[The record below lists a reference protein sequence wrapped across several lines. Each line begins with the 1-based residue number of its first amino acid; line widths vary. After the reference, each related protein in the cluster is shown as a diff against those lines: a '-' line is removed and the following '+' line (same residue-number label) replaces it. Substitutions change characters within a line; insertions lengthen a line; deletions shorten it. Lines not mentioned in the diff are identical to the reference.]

1 MIHSSAKVLSI
12 SNNHFVHRHD
22 KNFGIKFNLSSPK
35 IWSSLI
41 KYSGDLKA
49 DPSKTGNIP
58 KPDFLKISFQMV
70 STKMIFLRYLWCS
83 FWQPYCIY
91 HWKFGLKSLDFKW
104 LMQNGCQKVQISNC
118 QSKMAAKNTI
128 LANYVWYSNVICKPT
143 FFPPFEIRSC
153 PDFRSPLY
161 FSWRR
166 VPFKKAWP
174 LLHKNFFHIAV
185 FCRHQNANQNKKL
198 NAK

>member
-1 MIHSSAKVLSI
+1 MIHSPAKVLSI

-22 KNFGIKFNLSSPK
+22 KNFGIKFNLSSTK

-70 STKMIFLRYLWCS
+70 ITKMIYHRYLWCS
-83 FWQPYCIY
+83 FWQPHCIY
-91 HWKFGLKSLDFKW
+91 HWKFGLKSLDFKR
-104 LMQNGCQKVQISNC
+104 LIQNGCQKVRISNG

-128 LANYVWYSNVICKPT
+128 VRHVCPVFKWHLWTDLLSTIRNPDTFRFQIPT
-143 FFPPFEIRSC
+143 V
-153 PDFRSPLY
+153 LQL
-161 FSWRR
+161 
-166 VPFKKAWP
+166 KKST
-174 LLHKNFFHIAV
+174 F
-185 FCRHQNANQNKKL
+185 
-198 NAK
+198 